1 MFKVK
6 AQLKALLAAHSQADP
21 FSKSPR
27 TYKWLMQEMPKPV
40 ESQIPASQEVA
51 PVPPISSAPATPLTH
66 PQQEPREVAPT
77 PLDEPETPW
86 PEPEL
91 SKSAVDKRLRRVF
104 QPLKDGSYKVS
115 ADFVKQ
121 WGRPGPERNKLYVLF
136 EKCNYSPDWM
146 V

>member
-1 MFKVK
+1 MNV
-6 AQLKALLAAHSQADP
+6 QLKVLLAAHSQADP
-21 FSKSPR
+21 CSKSPR
-27 TYKWLMQEMPKPV
+27 TYQFLLQEMPKPID
-40 ESQIPASQEVA
+40 SQTPNCQEQ
-51 PVPPISSAPATPLTH
+51 PAPATP
-66 PQQEPREVAPT
+66 PEIGKEPDQVAPT
-77 PLDEPETPW
+77 PLDEVEDGEPETPW

-136 EKCNYSPDWM
+136 EKCNYAPDWM